1 MIWKGVMFMHK
12 YNYIEIG
19 NRIRSER
26 KKWEYLKPNFLA
38 ISKIRGNL
46 LAAGIYCHN

>member
-1 MIWKGVMFMHK
+1 MHK

-19 NRIRSER
+19 IVYGQNE
-26 KKWEYLKPNFLA
+26 KKWEYLKPNFLT

-46 LAAGIYCHN
+46 LVAGIYCHN